1 MTNRRT
7 GRRRGNPDTREQIL
21 DAARH
26 AFADRGFDRTTIR
39 QIAQEAEVDPALV
52 HHYFGSKD
60 QLLLA
65 TIDAPFDPQEIL
77 PAILSGGSDGIG
89 ERLVGAFITVWDGPG
104 GKRGVVLLR
113 SAVAQPLLVKLVR
126 EFFVSRIVKTVL
138 KEFGGDID
146 NGPFRATL
154 VASQLLGLAMARYIL
169 KLEPLASAE
178 KDTVVAMIGPT
189 IQRYLTGAVPGGGGA
204 GLGAGA
210 GAAGLGAGAAGLR
223 AAGLGAAGLDSANG
237 TA

>member
-21 DAARH
+21 AAARH
-26 AFADRGFDRTTIR
+26 AFADRGFERATIR
-39 QIAQEAEVDPALV
+39 QIAQDAEVDPALV

-65 TIDAPFDPQEIL
+65 TIDAPFDPVEIL
-77 PAILSGGSDGIG
+77 PGIISGGVDGIG
-89 ERLVGAFITVWDGPG
+89 ERLVRTFITVWDGPA
-104 GKRGVVLLR
+104 GKRGAVLLR

-126 EFFVSRIVKTVL
+126 EFFVSRIVKIVL
-138 KEFGGDID
+138 KEFGGEID

-154 VASQLLGLAMARYIL
+154 VASQLLGLAMGRYIL
-169 KLEPLASAE
+169 KLEPLASVDREAI
-178 KDTVVAMIGPT
+178 VAMIGPT
-189 IQRYLTGAVPGGGGA
+189 IQRYLTGEVPE
-204 GLGAGA
+204 
-210 GAAGLGAGAAGLR
+210 AAKPA
-223 AAGLGAAGLDSANG
+223 SE

>member
-1 MTNRRT
+1 MSNRRT

-26 AFADRGFDRTTIR
+26 AFAERGFERATIR
-39 QIAQEAEVDPALV
+39 QIAQAAEVDPALV

-65 TIDAPFDPQEIL
+65 TIDAPFDPQEVL
-77 PAILSGGSDGIG
+77 PGIVAGGIDGVG
-89 ERLVGAFITVWDGPG
+89 ERLVRAFIAVWDGPG
-104 GKRGVVLLR
+104 GKRGAVLLR
-113 SAVAQPLLVKLVR
+113 SAVAQPLLVRLVR
-126 EFFVSRIVKTVL
+126 EFFVSRVVKTAL
-138 KEFGGDID
+138 KELGSELD

-178 KDTVVAMIGPT
+178 PEAVVAMIGPT
-189 IQRYLTGAVPGGGGA
+189 VQGYLTSPVPVEARGV
-204 GLGAGA
+204 
-210 GAAGLGAGAAGLR
+210 
-223 AAGLGAAGLDSANG
+223 
-237 TA
+237 